1 MTNIFTRN
9 IDFNIIFL
17 REDLK
22 TFSNFLIQE
31 NAKDINIYNELN
43 FENCFQNQ
51 DESSENFSLNF
62 PNIENLKNNSNIII
76 NNDSQTKSK
85 SNLLPF
91 AIDKPIPE
99 PFYEKDISH
108 IILKKV
114 DINEK
119 IKDKIKNL
127 LKSKSIL
134 ENNFVQ
140 IVRKEITE
148 KLNTR
153 GKRLNKD
160 NKNKVNFGRK
170 RKGDESIRI
179 HNKYTPD
186 NIITKIKNILK
197 RYLIVFVN
205 NIIFSL
211 YGKENINTILNKLN
225 LPKHASLSLIKDI
238 DYKSIANKK
247 RKNENLAL
255 LNISI
260 KKILSFNV
268 SGRYRKIKNKDDKCL
283 TNYNKIIIEYLFEGG
298 KNRNIFDFI
307 FNKLNLEDWLDIFT
321 RKKDLNDFPQIHS
334 LNENE
339 IKIVEESLVTL
350 DNYFEELFSEGDIY
364 FLCFIL
370 LIYNYK
376 RYYLIKQERKAK

>member
-134 ENNFVQ
+134 ENNFVK

-298 KNRNIFDFI
+298 KNRNILDFI

-321 RKKDLNDFPQIHS
+321 RKKDLDDFPQIHS

>member
-51 DESSENFSLNF
+51 DESSENFFLNF

-99 PFYEKDISH
+99 PFYEKDILH

-211 YGKENINTILNKLN
+211 YGRENINIILNKLN

-283 TNYNKIIIEYLFEGG
+283 TNYNKIIIEYLFEGD